1 MRIGVKSFKIA
12 YINYK
17 KENAVNRRDI
27 IIISVLINAGVL
39 IVLFAS
45 AIKSSPGAEFV
56 AIPESPAQEMVDVA
70 FKKETPPPAVDEV
83 DQALHQYSQNALAAA
98 SPVQTQEQ
106 QAPAPSSFAED
117 LKLITK
123 PEEAP
128 AAPAPQKPF
137 VQTLIAPIAPQAKTA
152 PDFTEIKVKKGD
164 VLEKIARHHHTTVA
178 EVMKVNKLT
187 TTNLRIGQVLK
198 IPNKTINKAE
208 TSAISFSAPPAA
220 SQTSEA
226 GAKYYT
232 VKKGDS
238 PWTIAVKN
246 HIKVENLLKLNNMS
260 EEQARRLKPGD
271 QLRIQ

>member
-1 MRIGVKSFKIA
+1 M
-12 YINYK
+12 
-17 KENAVNRRDI
+17 NRRDI

-45 AIKSSPGAEFV
+45 AIKSSPGEELVATAESRV
-56 AIPESPAQEMVDVA
+56 QETIDVP
-70 FKKETPPPAVDEV
+70 FKKEIPVAAVDEV
-83 DQALHQYSQNALAAA
+83 DQALHQYSQNAIVAA
-98 SPVQTQEQ
+98 SATQVPEQ
-106 QAPAPSSFAED
+106 SAQVSASTSFAED
-117 LKLITK
+117 LKLIAQ

-128 AAPAPQKPF
+128 SVPAAQKPF
-137 VQTLIAPIAPQAKTA
+137 TQTLVAPIAPLSKTA

-178 EVMKVNKLT
+178 EVMKINKLT
-187 TTNLRIGQVLK
+187 STNLRIGQLLK
-198 IPNKTINKAE
+198 IPNKTMSKAE
-208 TSAISFSAPPAA
+208 TSAISFSAPEA
-220 SQTSEA
+220 SSLTSET